1 MGGLPGGRG
10 GSSTSSSLR
19 EGAIALRAVTAAS
32 AIAWPRL
39 SEVSSPGGDGEAVAL
54 VLATQEFVANT
65 GGRPLRP
72 AALECCLAGR
82 TGSLGRVGQRGCW
95 RSEAEFCWVLD
106 TTTPSLRGSE
116 SLESS
121 PGVSPLLSIQTG
133 IGIRSSVR
141 GWPRRPVH
149 GRESLARGRISRGPL
164 EQHKLMCSLGLCGEI
179 AETNAQ
185 GDARSAGG

>member
-1 MGGLPGGRG
+1 MRVSGSGHEGVAQRKAERTPVGPVSWLP
-10 GSSTSSSLR
+10 
-19 EGAIALRAVTAAS
+19 V
-32 AIAWPRL
+32 
-39 SEVSSPGGDGEAVAL
+39 SEVSSPGGDGEAAAL

-72 AALECCLAGR
+72 AALECCIAGR

-121 PGVSPLLSIQTG
+121 PAVSPPLSIQTG

-149 GRESLARGRISRGPL
+149 GRESLAVGRISRGRL
-164 EQHKLMCSLGLCGEI
+164 EQRELMCSLGLCGEI
-179 AETNAQ
+179 GETNAQ